1 MLSVAMYSLSYDTVS
16 LQGVNS
22 DLESYAGFITVDK
35 PNDGN
40 MFFWFFPAQGE
51 IYYFPSGSSP
61 LREKFIT
68 FLLVLTYSRKKFIFF
83 LLVPTHSGRNLLFSF
98 WFLPAQ
104 GEIYY
109 FLSGSYPLREKFI
122 IFLMVHTRS
131 GRNLLVSFW
140 VFPAGRG
147 GGWRKYYFFLV
158 LFNFGE
164 HLLYKHQIVLHITG
178 LA

>member
-51 IYYFPSGSSP
+51 IYDFPSGSSLIGEKLIIFFLVPTRSWINLLFSFWFLPAQEEIYYFLSGSYP
-61 LREKFIT
+61 LMEKFI
-68 FLLVLTYSRKKFIFF
+68 IF
-83 LLVPTHSGRNLLFSF
+83 LLVPTRSERNLLFSF

-104 GEIYY
+104 GEI
-109 FLSGSYPLREKFI
+109 
-122 IFLMVHTRS
+122 
-131 GRNLLVSFW
+131 
-140 VFPAGRG
+140 
-147 GGWRKYYFFLV
+147 
-158 LFNFGE
+158 
-164 HLLYKHQIVLHITG
+164 
-178 LA
+178 